1 MRISGKIGATAAV
14 LLAACGG
21 GQQAVP
27 IDPNATPLAPP
38 QLLDRVFILQSYGSP
53 VADTV
58 VTFASGEQRVVVLRR
73 APPDNNLF
81 ARLVFP
87 AGSVSP
93 ARGDSVTLRISV
105 PPDLYGLV
113 LDTDAAFT
121 RGAEVTFSYAMHFVA
136 PEGARQSYGT
146 DLRFERFLGVGRLRQ
161 DSMLVF
167 LDSWRPASDVLTA
180 PLVGPGQYLVAAP
193 QSRPAFKSIV
203 W

>member
-1 MRISGKIGATAAV
+1 M
-14 LLAACGG
+14 
-21 GQQAVP
+21 P

-38 QLLDRVFILQSYGSP
+38 QPLGQVLVLQSYGSS

-58 VTFASGEQRVVVLRR
+58 VTFAAAEQRVVVLRR
-73 APPDNNLF
+73 EAPDNNLY

-87 AGSVSP
+87 AGSLSP
-93 ARGDSVTLRISV
+93 ARGDSVTIRIAV
-105 PPDLYGLV
+105 PPDQYGLV
-113 LDTDAAFT
+113 LDTDAAFS

-146 DLRFERFLGVGRLRQ
+146 DLRFERFLGVGRVRQ

-180 PLVGPGQYLVAAP
+180 PLVGPGRYLVAAP
-193 QSRPAFKSIV
+193 RTRPTFKSIV